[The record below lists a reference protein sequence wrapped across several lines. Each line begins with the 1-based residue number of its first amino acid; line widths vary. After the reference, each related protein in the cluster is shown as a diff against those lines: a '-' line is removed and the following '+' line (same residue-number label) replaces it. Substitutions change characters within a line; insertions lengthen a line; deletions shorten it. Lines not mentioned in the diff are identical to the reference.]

1 MIDRREMVKLLVVG
15 VAGAVMAESG
25 AAAQAGHGVAT
36 ELMRFSIEGDMGAI
50 RAAASGESI
59 RVSGHFTERALF
71 AIG

>member
-15 VAGAVMAESG
+15 VAGAVMAGSG
-25 AAAQAGHGVAT
+25 GAGQPGQGPAT
-36 ELMRFSIEGDMGAI
+36 ELMRFSIEGDMGDV

-59 RVSGHFTERALF
+59 RVSGNFAERASF